1 MVELWVNKEIMID
14 HLKQISSATDKGRH
28 AVVIMDGAGWH
39 TEDIANEFENVS
51 IIKLPPY
58 SPELNPIE

>member
-1 MVELWVNKEIMID
+1 MID